1 MGPRSETSTGSGRK
15 GVVFRDTPARV
26 VSRTTPAP
34 YGLGVG
40 TTGVIFGAIAIAWL
54 AYLVPH
60 FVRKRDD
67 EAVVDTE
74 DPAERFAGS
83 MRVVQHGTAPL
94 LDQDLS
100 EIGTYEVSTPLTRR
114 AAVADL
120 RRLETV
126 AALRR
131 RRVLLALM
139 AVLSLVV
146 GLAGAQLIPWWS
158 TAIPGGL
165 VVLFFGIS
173 RFSVIGMR
181 RSLDTRYRDIQ
192 RGGNEVTVFMN
203 RAKVKAATSP
213 ASPVAEE
220 PAQEKAPGVLWDPV
234 PITVPT
240 YVSKPL
246 APRTVRTIDLSGP
259 AATLVSPVQH
269 PVTAD
274 APPTGQTTAGEVA
287 EDGPADGER
296 RAASA

>member
-1 MGPRSETSTGSGRK
+1 M
-15 GVVFRDTPARV
+15 
-26 VSRTTPAP
+26 
-34 YGLGVG
+34 
-40 TTGVIFGAIAIAWL
+40 IFGAIAIAWL

-60 FVRKRDD
+60 FVRKREDD
-67 EAVVDTE
+67 VAVDAD
-74 DPAERFAGS
+74 DPAERFAQS

-114 AAVADL
+114 AAVTDL

-131 RRVLLALM
+131 RRVLLVLM
-139 AVLSLVV
+139 AALSLVV

-165 VVLFFGIS
+165 LALFFAVS
-173 RFSVIGMR
+173 RFSVIAMR
-181 RSLDTRYRDIQ
+181 RSLDARYADIM
-192 RGGNEVTVFMN
+192 RGGDEVTVFIN
-203 RAKVKAATSP
+203 RAKIKKDVKAAARAVEET
-213 ASPVAEE
+213 PVESE
-220 PAQEKAPGVLWDPV
+220 SKAAAGALWDPV

-259 AATLVSPVQH
+259 AATFAAAVQH
-269 PVTAD
+269 PVIAD
-274 APPTGQTTAGEVA
+274 PSPVSAVTAGEL
-287 EDGPADGER
+287 ADESAADER

>member
-1 MGPRSETSTGSGRK
+1 M
-15 GVVFRDTPARV
+15 
-26 VSRTTPAP
+26 
-34 YGLGVG
+34 
-40 TTGVIFGAIAIAWL
+40 IFGAIAIAWL

-67 EAVVDTE
+67 EAVTE
-74 DPAERFAGS
+74 TDDPAERFAQS

-114 AAVADL
+114 AAVTDL

-131 RRVLLALM
+131 RRVLLGLM

-146 GLAGAQLIPWWS
+146 GLAGAQLIPWWT

-165 VVLFFGIS
+165 LVAFFAVS
-173 RFSVIGMR
+173 RFSVIAMR
-181 RSLDTRYRDIQ
+181 RSLDARYADIM
-192 RGGNEVTVFMN
+192 RGGDEVTVFIN
-203 RAKVKAATSP
+203 RAKVKKGVKAAAEAAEKE
-213 ASPVAEE
+213 ASENE
-220 PAQEKAPGVLWDPV
+220 SKAAGALWDPV

-259 AATLVSPVQH
+259 AVTSTAAVQH

-274 APPTGQTTAGEVA
+274 ARPTAPVTAGDAVE
-287 EDGPADGER
+287 ESEADER
-296 RAASA
+296 RVASA

>member
-1 MGPRSETSTGSGRK
+1 MDHE
-15 GVVFRDTPARV
+15 GVFGDTPPRV
-26 VSRTTPAP
+26 VSRATPAP
-34 YGLGVG
+34 YGLVVG

-67 EAVVDTE
+67 EALIDTE
-74 DPAERFAGS
+74 DPAERFVGS

-114 AAVADL
+114 AAIADL
-120 RRLETV
+120 RRLETL

-131 RRVLLALM
+131 RRVLLGLM
-139 AVLSLVV
+139 AALSLGV
-146 GLAGAQLIPWWS
+146 GLAGAELVPWWS

-165 VVLFFGIS
+165 VVLFFLVS
-173 RFSVIGMR
+173 RFSVLAMR
-181 RSLDTRYRDIQ
+181 KNLDLRYRDI
-192 RGGNEVTVFMN
+192 RLGGEEVTLFIN
-203 RAKVKAATSP
+203 RAKARAAVTAAATKADEDAP
-213 ASPVAEE
+213 EE
-220 PAQEKAPGVLWDPV
+220 KKATAGVLWDPV

-259 AATLVSPVQH
+259 AATSSSVQL

-274 APPTGQTTAGEVA
+274 ARPAGEGSLA
-287 EDGPADGER
+287 ESTESTESGEDSER

>member
-1 MGPRSETSTGSGRK
+1 VEAFSRVDSATHRSAWWGR
-15 GVVFRDTPARV
+15 GHRAHTVWF
-26 VSRTTPAP
+26 
-34 YGLGVG
+34 VG

-67 EAVVDTE
+67 EAVVDAD
-74 DPAERFAGS
+74 DPAERFAQS

-120 RRLETV
+120 RRLDTV

-131 RRVLLALM
+131 RRVLLGLLA
-139 AVLSLVV
+139 ALSLVV
-146 GLAGAQLIPWWS
+146 GLAGAQLIPWWT

-165 VVLFFGIS
+165 LALFFGVS
-173 RFSVIGMR
+173 RFSVIAMR
-181 RSLDTRYRDIQ
+181 RSLDARYADIM
-192 RGGNEVTVFMN
+192 RGGDEVTVFIN
-203 RAKVKAATSP
+203 RAKIKKDTKAADKAVEEAP
-213 ASPVAEE
+213 AESEAKPVAG
-220 PAQEKAPGVLWDPV
+220 ALWDPV

-259 AATLVSPVQH
+259 AVTSTATIQH

-274 APPTGQTTAGEVA
+274 ARPAAAPLTAGELA
-287 EDGPADGER
+287 EESAADER

>member
-1 MGPRSETSTGSGRK
+1 M
-15 GVVFRDTPARV
+15 
-26 VSRTTPAP
+26 
-34 YGLGVG
+34 
-40 TTGVIFGAIAIAWL
+40 IFGAIAIAWL

-67 EAVVDTE
+67 DAVVDAD
-74 DPAERFAGS
+74 DPAERFAHS

-146 GLAGAQLIPWWS
+146 GLAGAELLPWWS
-158 TAIPGGL
+158 AAIPGGL
-165 VVLFFGIS
+165 LALFFAVS
-173 RFSVIGMR
+173 RVSVLGMR
-181 RSLDTRYRDIQ
+181 RSLDARYADIL
-192 RGGNEVTVFMN
+192 RGGEEVTVFIN
-203 RAKVKAATSP
+203 RAKIKTGKESSTKPTADVAA
-213 ASPVAEE
+213 AEE
-220 PAQEKAPGVLWDPV
+220 KSTAGALWDPV

-259 AATLVSPVQH
+259 AVTASQH
-269 PVTAD
+269 PVIAD
-274 APPTGQTTAGEVA
+274 ARPASAPTAGEVPVD
-287 EDGPADGER
+287 ESGEGER

>member
-1 MGPRSETSTGSGRK
+1 M
-15 GVVFRDTPARV
+15 
-26 VSRTTPAP
+26 
-34 YGLGVG
+34 G

-67 EAVVDTE
+67 EPTADSD

-120 RRLETV
+120 RRLERV

-131 RRVLLALM
+131 RRVLLALL

-146 GLAGAQLIPWWS
+146 GLAGAELIPWWS
-158 TAIPGGL
+158 TAIPGGVL
-165 VVLFFGIS
+165 VLFFAIS

-181 RSLDTRYRDIQ
+181 RSLDARYADIQ
-192 RGGNEVTVFMN
+192 RGGDEVTVFIN
-203 RAKVKAATSP
+203 RSQLTSKAP
-213 ASPVAEE
+213 AAVAEDA
-220 PAQEKAPGVLWDPV
+220 PAEEKPSAGALWDPV

-259 AATLVSPVQH
+259 AVTSAAPVQE

-274 APPTGQTTAGEVA
+274 PQPASAASAAEVVV
-287 EDGPADGER
+287 EESGGDER

>member
-1 MGPRSETSTGSGRK
+1 
-15 GVVFRDTPARV
+15 
-26 VSRTTPAP
+26 
-34 YGLGVG
+34 VG

-67 EAVVDTE
+67 EPAVDAD

-120 RRLETV
+120 RRLERL

-146 GLAGAQLIPWWS
+146 GLAGAELIPWWS

-165 VVLFFGIS
+165 LVLFFAVSRIS
-173 RFSVIGMR
+173 VTGMR
-181 RSLDTRYRDIQ
+181 RSLDTRYADIQ
-192 RGGNEVTVFMN
+192 RGGDEVTVFIN
-203 RAKVKAATSP
+203 RAQLTSKVAAAVVEDAPT
-213 ASPVAEE
+213 EE
-220 PAQEKAPGVLWDPV
+220 KKPSAGALWDPV

-259 AATLVSPVQH
+259 AVTSAAPVQD

-274 APPTGQTTAGEVA
+274 PQPASAASASEPVA
-287 EDGPADGER
+287 EESGADER

>member
-1 MGPRSETSTGSGRK
+1 M
-15 GVVFRDTPARV
+15 
-26 VSRTTPAP
+26 
-34 YGLGVG
+34 
-40 TTGVIFGAIAIAWL
+40 IFGAIAIAWL

-67 EAVVDTE
+67 EVVVDVD

-120 RRLETV
+120 RRLERV

-146 GLAGAQLIPWWS
+146 GVAGAELIPWWS

-165 VVLFFGIS
+165 VVLFFAVS

-181 RSLDTRYRDIQ
+181 RSLDARYADIR
-192 RGGNEVTVFMN
+192 RGGDEVTVFIN
-203 RAKVKAATSP
+203 RAKVKAEVEASAPATAKP
-213 ASPVAEE
+213 AVEE
-220 PAQEKAPGVLWDPV
+220 KKSSAGVLWDPV

-259 AATLVSPVQH
+259 AVTAGGPIQH

-274 APPTGQTTAGEVA
+274 AHPATAASAA
-287 EDGPADGER
+287 EMADESGDGER

>member
-1 MGPRSETSTGSGRK
+1 M
-15 GVVFRDTPARV
+15 
-26 VSRTTPAP
+26 
-34 YGLGVG
+34 
-40 TTGVIFGAIAIAWL
+40 IFGAIAIAWL

-67 EAVVDTE
+67 EAVVDAE
-74 DPAERFAGS
+74 DPAERFASS

-120 RRLETV
+120 RRLERV

-131 RRVLLALM
+131 RRVLLVLM

-158 TAIPGGL
+158 TAIPGGVL
-165 VVLFFGIS
+165 VLFFAVS

-181 RSLDTRYRDIQ
+181 RSLDARYADIQ
-192 RGGNEVTVFMN
+192 RGGDEVTVFIN
-203 RAKVKAATSP
+203 RAKVKAGVKAIAAT
-213 ASPVAEE
+213 VDEE
-220 PAQEKAPGVLWDPV
+220 PVEEKKPAAGVLWDPV

-259 AATLVSPVQH
+259 AVAAGSAIQH

-274 APPTGQTTAGEVA
+274 AQPMTAPSASEVA
-287 EDGPADGER
+287 ADESGDGER

>member
-1 MGPRSETSTGSGRK
+1 M
-15 GVVFRDTPARV
+15 
-26 VSRTTPAP
+26 
-34 YGLGVG
+34 
-40 TTGVIFGAIAIAWL
+40 IFGAIAIAWL

-67 EAVVDTE
+67 EAVVDVD

-120 RRLETV
+120 RRLERV

-146 GLAGAQLIPWWS
+146 GLAGAELIQWWS

-165 VVLFFGIS
+165 VVLFFAIS

-181 RSLDTRYRDIQ
+181 RNLDARYADIQ
-192 RGGNEVTVFMN
+192 RGGDEVTVFIN
-203 RAKVKAATSP
+203 RAKVKAEVEP
-213 ASPVAEE
+213 AAPSAEKPVAEE
-220 PAQEKAPGVLWDPV
+220 KKSSAGVLWDPV

-259 AATLVSPVQH
+259 AVTAGGPIQH

-274 APPTGQTTAGEVA
+274 ARPTTVASASEVA
-287 EDGPADGER
+287 ADQSGEGER

>member
-1 MGPRSETSTGSGRK
+1 MGQGTG
-15 GVVFRDTPARV
+15 D
-26 VSRTTPAP
+26 P
-34 YGLGVG
+34 YGLHVG
-40 TTGVIFGAIAIAWL
+40 TTGLIFGAIAIAWL

-67 EAVVDTE
+67 EAVTE
-74 DPAERFAGS
+74 TDDPAERFAQS

-131 RRVLLALM
+131 RRVLLVLLA
-139 AVLSLVV
+139 ALSLVV
-146 GLAGAQLIPWWS
+146 GLAGAQLLPWWT

-165 VVLFFGIS
+165 LAAFFAVS
-173 RFSVIGMR
+173 RFSVIAMR
-181 RSLDTRYRDIQ
+181 RSLDARYADIM
-192 RGGNEVTVFMN
+192 RGGDEVTVFIN
-203 RAKVKAATSP
+203 RAKVKKGVEAAAEAAEKEAAENESKAATG
-213 ASPVAEE
+213 A
-220 PAQEKAPGVLWDPV
+220 LWDPV

-259 AATLVSPVQH
+259 AVTSTAAVQH

-274 APPTGQTTAGEVA
+274 PRPAAAPRTAGELVEESA
-287 EDGPADGER
+287 ADER
-296 RAASA
+296 HAASA

>member
-1 MGPRSETSTGSGRK
+1 MVR
-15 GVVFRDTPARV
+15 
-26 VSRTTPAP
+26 RTTPAP
-34 YGLGVG
+34 YGRVVG

-67 EAVVDTE
+67 EAVVDAD
-74 DPAERFAGS
+74 DPAERFAQS

-131 RRVLLALM
+131 RRVLLGLM

-146 GLAGAQLIPWWS
+146 GLAGAQLVPWWS

-165 VVLFFGIS
+165 LVLFFVVS
-173 RFSVIGMR
+173 RFSVIAMR
-181 RSLDTRYRDIQ
+181 RSLDARYADIQ
-192 RGGNEVTVFMN
+192 RGGEEVTVFIN
-203 RAKVKAATSP
+203 RAKVKAAKTAGTVAADEKP
-213 ASPVAEE
+213 AEDKK
-220 PAQEKAPGVLWDPV
+220 PAVGALWDPV

-259 AATLVSPVQH
+259 AGTLGAAAQH

-274 APPTGQTTAGEVA
+274 AH
-287 EDGPADGER
+287 PADAPSADEATVDESGSGER

>member
-1 MGPRSETSTGSGRK
+1 M
-15 GVVFRDTPARV
+15 
-26 VSRTTPAP
+26 
-34 YGLGVG
+34 
-40 TTGVIFGAIAIAWL
+40 IFGAIAIAWL

-67 EAVVDTE
+67 DVTADAE
-74 DPAERFAGS
+74 DPAERFAQS

-114 AAVADL
+114 AAVTDL

-139 AVLSLVV
+139 AALSLVV

-165 VVLFFGIS
+165 LVLFFAVS
-173 RFSVIGMR
+173 RFSVIAMR
-181 RSLDTRYRDIQ
+181 RSLDARYADIM
-192 RGGNEVTVFMN
+192 RGGDEVTVFIN
-203 RAKVKAATSP
+203 RAKLKKDTKA
-213 ASPVAEE
+213 VAEAVE
-220 PAQEKAPGVLWDPV
+220 ETPAETEQKTATGALWDPV

-259 AATLVSPVQH
+259 AVTSTATVQH

-274 APPTGQTTAGEVA
+274 AQPAALLTAGELAEESVA
-287 EDGPADGER
+287 DER

>member
-1 MGPRSETSTGSGRK
+1 M
-15 GVVFRDTPARV
+15 
-26 VSRTTPAP
+26 
-34 YGLGVG
+34 
-40 TTGVIFGAIAIAWL
+40 IFGAIAIAWL

-67 EAVVDTE
+67 EAVVETD
-74 DPAERFAGS
+74 DPVERFAGS

-114 AAVADL
+114 AAVSDL
-120 RRLETV
+120 RRLEKL

-131 RRVLLALM
+131 RRVLLGLM

-146 GLAGAQLIPWWS
+146 GLAGALLIPWWS

-165 VVLFFGIS
+165 LALFFMVS
-173 RFSVIGMR
+173 RFSVIAMR
-181 RSLDTRYRDIQ
+181 RSLDARYRDIQ
-192 RGGNEVTVFMN
+192 RGGEEVTVFIN
-203 RAKVKAATSP
+203 RAKVKAPSP
-213 ASPVAEE
+213 ASPAAADEVVAEE
-220 PAQEKAPGVLWDPV
+220 KKPVSGALWDPV

-259 AATLVSPVQH
+259 AVTLGAPVQH

-274 APPTGQTTAGEVA
+274 PQPVSASSASEVTD
-287 EDGPADGER
+287 EQSGPGER

>member
-1 MGPRSETSTGSGRK
+1 M
-15 GVVFRDTPARV
+15 GVVFGDTPARV

-67 EAVVDTE
+67 EALVDAE

-139 AVLSLVV
+139 AALSLVV
-146 GLAGAQLIPWWS
+146 GLAGAEVIPWWS

-165 VVLFFGIS
+165 VVLFFGVS

-181 RSLDTRYRDIQ
+181 RSLDARYRDIQ
-192 RGGNEVTVFMN
+192 RGGDEVTVFMN
-203 RAKVKAATSP
+203 RAKVKAAASP
-213 ASPVAEE
+213 ASPVVEESAEE
-220 PAQEKAPGVLWDPV
+220 TKAPGALWDPV

-259 AATLVSPVQH
+259 APTLVSPVQH

-274 APPTGQTTAGEVA
+274 APPAGPMTADEVA
-287 EDGPADGER
+287 GDESGNGER

>member
-1 MGPRSETSTGSGRK
+1 
-15 GVVFRDTPARV
+15 
-26 VSRTTPAP
+26 
-34 YGLGVG
+34 
-40 TTGVIFGAIAIAWL
+40 VIFGAIAIAWL

-67 EAVVDTE
+67 DLALDAD
-74 DPAERFAGS
+74 DPVERFAGS

-120 RRLETV
+120 RRLERV

-131 RRVLLALM
+131 RRVLLSLL

-146 GLAGAQLIPWWS
+146 GLAGAMLIPWWS

-165 VVLFFGIS
+165 LVLFFVVS
-173 RFSVIGMR
+173 RFSVIAMR
-181 RSLDTRYRDIQ
+181 RGLDARYADIQ
-192 RGGNEVTVFMN
+192 RGGDEVTVFIN
-203 RAKVKAATSP
+203 NALVKAAVAAGSESAAEAP
-213 ASPVAEE
+213 AEE
-220 PAQEKAPGVLWDPV
+220 KKPAAGALWDPV
-234 PITVPT
+234 PITMPT

-259 AATLVSPVQH
+259 AVTAGGPVQH
-269 PVTAD
+269 PVIAD
-274 APPTGQTTAGEVA
+274 ARPTTAPSAAEVA
-287 EDGPADGER
+287 AEESGNDER

>member
-1 MGPRSETSTGSGRK
+1 
-15 GVVFRDTPARV
+15 
-26 VSRTTPAP
+26 
-34 YGLGVG
+34 VG

-67 EAVVDTE
+67 EAVADTE

-146 GLAGAQLIPWWS
+146 GLAGAELIPWWS

-181 RSLDTRYRDIQ
+181 RSLDARYRDIQ
-192 RGGNEVTVFMN
+192 RGGDEVTVFMN
-203 RAKVKAATSP
+203 RAKVKAAASP

-220 PAQEKAPGVLWDPV
+220 AAEAKTPGVLWDPV

-274 APPTGQTTAGEVA
+274 APPAGPTTAGEVSDDESA
-287 EDGPADGER
+287 NGER

>member
-1 MGPRSETSTGSGRK
+1 MVR
-15 GVVFRDTPARV
+15 
-26 VSRTTPAP
+26 RTTPAP
-34 YGLGVG
+34 YGLVVG

-67 EAVVDTE
+67 EAVVDVD

-120 RRLETV
+120 RRLERV

-146 GLAGAQLIPWWS
+146 GSAGAELIPWWS

-165 VVLFFGIS
+165 VVLFFAVS

-181 RSLDTRYRDIQ
+181 RSLDARYADISAAGTRSPSSSTGPRS
-192 RGGNEVTVFMN
+192 RP
-203 RAKVKAATSP
+203 RWKPAHRRRRSRRSRRRSP
-213 ASPVAEE
+213 APECCGTRCRSRCRRM
-220 PAQEKAPGVLWDPV
+220 
-234 PITVPT
+234 
-240 YVSKPL
+240 SRSRSR
-246 APRTVRTIDLSGP
+246 PRTVRTIDLSGP
-259 AATLVSPVQH
+259 AVTAGGPIQH

-274 APPTGQTTAGEVA
+274 ARPGHRCERRRDLTDES
-287 EDGPADGER
+287 GER
-296 RAASA
+296 RAASCLRLRW

>member
-1 MGPRSETSTGSGRK
+1 
-15 GVVFRDTPARV
+15 
-26 VSRTTPAP
+26 
-34 YGLGVG
+34 VG

-67 EAVVDTE
+67 EVVVDVD

-120 RRLETV
+120 RRLERV

-146 GLAGAQLIPWWS
+146 GVAGAELTPWWS

-165 VVLFFGIS
+165 VVLFFAVS

-181 RSLDTRYRDIQ
+181 RSLDARYADIR
-192 RGGNEVTVFMN
+192 RGGDEVTVFIN
-203 RAKVKAATSP
+203 RAEVKAEVEASAPATAKP
-213 ASPVAEE
+213 AVEE
-220 PAQEKAPGVLWDPV
+220 KRSSAGVLWDPV

-259 AATLVSPVQH
+259 AVTAGGPIQH

-274 APPTGQTTAGEVA
+274 AHPATTASAA
-287 EDGPADGER
+287 EMADESGDGER

>member
-1 MGPRSETSTGSGRK
+1 M
-15 GVVFRDTPARV
+15 
-26 VSRTTPAP
+26 
-34 YGLGVG
+34 
-40 TTGVIFGAIAIAWL
+40 IFGAIAIAWL

-60 FVRKRDD
+60 FVRKREDD
-67 EAVVDTE
+67 VAVDAD
-74 DPAERFAGS
+74 DPAERFAQS

-114 AAVADL
+114 AAVTDL

-131 RRVLLALM
+131 RRVLLVLM
-139 AVLSLVV
+139 AALSLVI
-146 GLAGAQLIPWWS
+146 GLAAVQLIPWWS

-165 VVLFFGIS
+165 LVLFFAVS
-173 RFSVIGMR
+173 RFSVVAMR
-181 RSLDTRYRDIQ
+181 RSLDARYADIM
-192 RGGNEVTVFMN
+192 RGGEEVTVFIN
-203 RAKVKAATSP
+203 RAKIKKETKA
-213 ASPVAEE
+213 VAESVEDE
-220 PAQEKAPGVLWDPV
+220 PAEAEVKPATGALWDPV

-259 AATLVSPVQH
+259 AVTSAAAVQH

-274 APPTGQTTAGEVA
+274 ARPAGVTTAGKLA
-287 EDGPADGER
+287 EESATDER

>member
-1 MGPRSETSTGSGRK
+1 MVR
-15 GVVFRDTPARV
+15 
-26 VSRTTPAP
+26 RTTPAP
-34 YGLGVG
+34 YGLVVG

-67 EAVVDTE
+67 EAVVDVD

-120 RRLETV
+120 RRLERV
-126 AALRR
+126 AAVRR
-131 RRVLLALM
+131 RRVLLALL

-146 GLAGAQLIPWWS
+146 GLAGAELIPWWS

-165 VVLFFGIS
+165 VVLFFAVS

-181 RSLDTRYRDIQ
+181 RSLDARYADIQ
-192 RGGNEVTVFMN
+192 RGGDEVTVFIN
-203 RAKVKAATSP
+203 RAKVKSEVEAAAPS
-213 ASPVAEE
+213 AEKQAAEE
-220 PAQEKAPGVLWDPV
+220 KKSTAGVLWDPV

-259 AATLVSPVQH
+259 AVTAGDPIQH
-269 PVTAD
+269 PVIAD
-274 APPTGQTTAGEVA
+274 AQPTTGTSAPEVA
-287 EDGPADGER
+287 ADESGAGER

>member
-1 MGPRSETSTGSGRK
+1 M
-15 GVVFRDTPARV
+15 
-26 VSRTTPAP
+26 
-34 YGLGVG
+34 
-40 TTGVIFGAIAIAWL
+40 IFGAIAIAWL

-67 EAVVDTE
+67 EAIVDAD

-120 RRLETV
+120 RRLERV

-139 AVLSLVV
+139 AALSLVV
-146 GLAGAQLIPWWS
+146 GLAGARLIPWWS

-165 VVLFFGIS
+165 VVLFFVVS
-173 RFSVIGMR
+173 RFSVVAMR
-181 RSLDTRYRDIQ
+181 RSLDARYADIQ
-192 RGGNEVTVFMN
+192 RGGDEVTVFIN
-203 RAKVKAATSP
+203 RAKIKDPKATKSTA
-213 ASPVAEE
+213 AAAEDAVAEE
-220 PAQEKAPGVLWDPV
+220 KATAGALWDPV

-240 YVSKPL
+240 YVSRPL

-259 AATLVSPVQH
+259 AVTSGASVQH

-274 APPTGQTTAGEVA
+274 ARPTTAASAA
-287 EDGPADGER
+287 ELAAEESGTTER

>member
-1 MGPRSETSTGSGRK
+1 
-15 GVVFRDTPARV
+15 
-26 VSRTTPAP
+26 
-34 YGLGVG
+34 VG

-67 EAVVDTE
+67 EAVIEAD
-74 DPAERFAGS
+74 DPAERFATS

-94 LDQDLS
+94 LDQDLA

-120 RRLETV
+120 RRLERV

-131 RRVLLALM
+131 RRVLLVLL

-146 GLAGAQLIPWWS
+146 GLAGATLIPWWS

-165 VVLFFGIS
+165 LVLFFVVS
-173 RFSVIGMR
+173 RFSVIAMR
-181 RSLDTRYRDIQ
+181 RSLDARYADIQ
-192 RGGNEVTVFMN
+192 RGGEEVTVFNN
-203 RAKVKAATSP
+203 RAKAKAAITATAAAEVVPVEEKKP
-213 ASPVAEE
+213 AAG
-220 PAQEKAPGVLWDPV
+220 ALWDPV

-259 AATLVSPVQH
+259 TVASAASGQH

-274 APPTGQTTAGEVA
+274 ARPITAASASEIG
-287 EDGPADGER
+287 ADQSENGER